1 MIITARNMLA
11 SACLVLA
18 SSCSTIAG
26 FDQQAYEN
34 ATSLKV
40 DSKNV
45 MATATQSY
53 SSQQT
58 KVNALRT
65 NLEKAYEYDIGRPLN
80 QITIKQWDLLLDPK
94 GDLLGG
100 FLTEWKEEGTLKPG
114 YVRSKQTQIGR
125 GFDTIIGLESGKL
138 KATDVQ

>member
-1 MIITARNMLA
+1 MTTIIKTLFASAWLGLLA
-11 SACLVLA
+11 SCATI
-18 SSCSTIAG
+18 SS

-40 DSKNV
+40 DARNV
-45 MATATQSY
+45 MANASQSY

-58 KVNALRT
+58 KVKELRT
-65 NLEKAYEYDIGRPLN
+65 NLEKAYEYDLGRPLN
-80 QITIKQWDLLLDPK
+80 EITVKQWDLLLDPA
-94 GDLLGG
+94 GSLLGG
-100 FLTEWKEEGTLKPG
+100 FLSEWKESGTLLPG

-138 KATDVQ
+138 KPSDVE